1 VSTFVGS
8 TEAARLLGV
17 AKPTLYAYVS
27 RGLVT
32 RRTAADG
39 RTSLYDRAEL
49 EQLVGRTRRR
59 GGDER
64 PTIDVAIASAVTTL
78 GDHDV
83 LYRGHSAAALARVA
97 SFEHVAELL
106 WTGLPPS
113 GDRTWPVDRAA
124 LDRCRAVIAAA
135 AVTDPMEAL
144 VLAATALP
152 SDPSSSAPAAA
163 RRLLAIVPSV
173 LGGRLGGSIAERL
186 ATAWV
191 RRPSD
196 ELVIAISRA
205 LVLLAD
211 HELAT
216 STLAVRV
223 ACSVRAE
230 PGAAFCAG
238 LHVIRAPLHGGASRS
253 VADLLAAT
261 GRVGAREAVRAA
273 LAPGRRLP
281 GFGHLVYRDG
291 DPRVAPLLE
300 AVRTIPTAERRLTHV
315 DELLAE
321 AGRTVTRLPNADL
334 ALGALLHVG
343 GLPHDA
349 PLFAVARI
357 AGWAA
362 HYDEESAERPLRYR
376 GVARAR

>member
-1 VSTFVGS
+1 MSTFVGS

-27 RGLVT
+27 RGIVT
-32 RRTAADG
+32 RRIAADG
-39 RTSLYDRAEL
+39 RTSLYDRTEL
-49 EQLVGRTRRR
+49 QQLVGRTRRR

-64 PTIDVAIASAVTTL
+64 PTIDVAIASAITTL
-78 GDHDV
+78 GDDEV
-83 LYRGHSAAALARVA
+83 MYRGHSAAELARVA
-97 SFEHVAELL
+97 SFEQAAELL
-106 WTGLPPS
+106 WTGSLPS
-113 GDRTWPVDRAA
+113 TDVRWPVDRAA
-124 LDRCRAVIAAA
+124 LDRCRTVIAAA
-135 AVTDPMEAL
+135 GPIDPMEAL
-144 VLAATALP
+144 VLAATVLS
-152 SDPSSSAPAAA
+152 SDPSSTGPAAA

-173 LGGRLGGSIAERL
+173 VGGRLGGSIAERL

-191 RRPSD
+191 RRPSG
-196 ELVIAISRA
+196 ELVGAISRA

-230 PGAAFCAG
+230 PGTAFCAG
-238 LHVIRAPLHGGASRS
+238 LQVIRAPLHGGASRS
-253 VADLLAAT
+253 VAGLLASTA
-261 GRVGAREAVRAA
+261 RVGAREAVRSA
-273 LAPGRRLP
+273 LTPGRRLP

-291 DPRVAPLLE
+291 DPRVDPLLE
-300 AVRTIPTAERRLTHV
+300 AVRTIPNAGRRLADV

-321 AGRTVTRLPNADL
+321 AGRTITRLPNVDL

-343 GLPHDA
+343 GLPHDV
-349 PLFAVARI
+349 PLFAIARL

-362 HYDEESAERPLRYR
+362 HYEEESTERPLRYR

>member
-1 VSTFVGS
+1 MSTFVGS
-8 TEAARLLGV
+8 SEAARLLGV

-27 RGLVT
+27 RGIVT
-32 RRTAADG
+32 RRIAADG
-39 RTSLYDRAEL
+39 RTSLYDRVEL
-49 EQLVGRTRRR
+49 EHLVGRTRRR

-78 GDHDV
+78 GDDEV
-83 LYRGHSAAALARVA
+83 RYRGHSAAELARTA

-106 WTGLPPS
+106 WTGSLSP
-113 GDRTWPVDRAA
+113 GDGTWPVDRAA
-124 LDRCRAVIAAA
+124 LERTRAVIAAA
-135 AVTDPMEAL
+135 GATDPMEAL
-144 VLAATALP
+144 VLAATSLP
-152 SDPSSSAPAAA
+152 IDPSSTAPATA
-163 RRLLAIVPSV
+163 RRLLALVPSL

-191 RRPSD
+191 RRPSA
-196 ELVIAISRA
+196 ELVTAISRA

-230 PGAAFCAG
+230 PAAAFCAG

-253 VADLLAAT
+253 VADLLTAT
-261 GRVGAREAVRAA
+261 ASVGAREAVRTA

-291 DPRVAPLLE
+291 DPRVDPLLE
-300 AVRTIPTAERRLTHV
+300 AVRAIPSAERRLADV
-315 DELLAE
+315 DDLLAE
-321 AGRTVTRLPNADL
+321 AGRTITRLPNVDL

-349 PLFAVARI
+349 PLFAIARI

-362 HYDEESAERPLRYR
+362 HYEEESAERPLRYR
-376 GVARAR
+376 GVARVR